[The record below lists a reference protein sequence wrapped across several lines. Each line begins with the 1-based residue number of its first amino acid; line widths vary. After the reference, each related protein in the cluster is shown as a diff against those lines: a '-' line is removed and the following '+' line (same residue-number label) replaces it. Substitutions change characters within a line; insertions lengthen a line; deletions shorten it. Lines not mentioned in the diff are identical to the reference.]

1 MSITFIWQMDQAVFT
16 YNNYSD
22 GMPAPNAWISI
33 YKELIALHS
42 ILLLVCTML
51 LDTLA
56 IVVYI

>member
-1 MSITFIWQMDQAVFT
+1 MFT

-22 GMPAPNAWISI
+22 GMSSPNAWNTI

>member
-1 MSITFIWQMDQAVFT
+1 VSIAFSWQVDQAMFN
-16 YNNYSD
+16 NNYSD
-22 GMPAPNAWISI
+22 GMSSPNAWNTI